1 MTLPYSIFAEH
12 LDALAARR
20 PDAPLLID
28 QDRPISAAHLRA
40 QSRALAA
47 GLARIGVRP
56 GHRVAVWLPNCA
68 AWVESFLACAHLGAL
83 VLAVNTRFRALE
95 VADILGRGQADW
107 LVFWPGFKGIDF
119 AGILAAVPP
128 SELTRLQG
136 VIAVA
141 TPDPNDATVN
151 GATPSDAARS
161 VANAYDATST
171 APATPPAAFIPDK
184 PTHRYADLMASQ
196 EPPPAAQGNAGVL
209 CFTTSGTTS
218 KPKFVLHDQQT
229 LLRHGAT
236 VAQAFGYDDHGC
248 VLASAPFCGA
258 FGFATLAGGL
268 AQGVPVVCAPVF
280 NAAESAD
287 AIARY
292 SVTHT
297 YANNEALVGM
307 MQSAPASAFASA
319 RLFGFA
325 SFTPALD
332 NMLDLAREAGV
343 PLTGLYGS
351 SELIALVAGQPR
363 DPADGDVSARH
374 QPGGTLIYPEARVRA
389 RDPETGQVLRHGQS
403 GEIEILS
410 PSLMQGYLDNPEATR
425 NAVTNDGYFKTG
437 DLGYTLT
444 ERQFVFQTRMG
455 DSLRL
460 SGFLVNPVE
469 IEQVVE
475 TLPGVRACQVVGATR
490 DGKIV
495 PYAFVLLHEGAQADP
510 AGWTAACKA
519 AMAGFKAPVGFTVLD
534 AFPSVESANS
544 VKIQKHRLRD
554 MAEAMLSDPSSP
566 PTP

>member
-1 MTLPYSIFAEH
+1 MTAATSTFCGH
-12 LDALAARR
+12 LDALAASR
-20 PDAPLLID
+20 PQATLLID
-28 QDRPISAAHLRA
+28 QDQRISATQLQA

-47 GLARIGVRP
+47 GLARMGVRP
-56 GHRVAVWLPNCA
+56 GDRVAVWLPNCA
-68 AWVESFLACAHLGAL
+68 AWVQSFLACAHLGAL

-119 AGILAAVPP
+119 QGILDGVAP
-128 SELTRLQG
+128 EHLTRLQG
-136 VIAVA
+136 VVA
-141 TPDPNDATVN
+141 LTAADE
-151 GATPSDAARS
+151 PS
-161 VANAYDATST
+161 
-171 APATPPAAFIPDK
+171 PASIQGKPAC
-184 PTHRYADLMASQ
+184 RYADLLATDF
-196 EPPPAAQGNAGVL
+196 PPPAPRGNAGVL

-229 LLRHGAT
+229 LLRHGAA
-236 VAQAFGYDDHGC
+236 VARAYGYDDGSC

-268 AQGVPVVCAPVF
+268 AQGVPVVCTPVF
-280 NAAESAD
+280 NAAQSAD

-292 SVTHT
+292 AVTHT

-307 MQSAPASAFASA
+307 MQAAPPGAFASA

-332 NMLDLAREAGV
+332 NLLDLAGEAGV

-363 DPADGDVSARH
+363 DPAEGDVSARH

-389 RDPETGQVLRHGQS
+389 RDPATGQVLPHGQS

-410 PSLMQGYLDNPEATR
+410 PSLMRGYLDNPDATR
-425 NAVTNDGYFKTG
+425 DAVTEDGYFKTG

-444 ERQFVFQTRMG
+444 PRQFVFQTRMG

-469 IEQVVE
+469 IEQMIE
-475 TLPGVRACQVVGATR
+475 TLPGVRACQVVGAAR
-490 DGKIV
+490 HGKTV
-495 PYAFVLLHEGAQADP
+495 PYAFVLLRPGAAADP
-510 AGWTAACKA
+510 EGWTAACKA
-519 AMAGFKAPVGFTVLD
+519 AMAGFKVPAGFTVLD

-554 MAEAMLSDPSSP
+554 MADAMLSGPST
-566 PTP
+566 TPSAP

>member
-1 MTLPYSIFAEH
+1 MPLPYSTFSEH

-20 PDAPLLID
+20 PDSIALID
-28 QDRPISAAHLRA
+28 RDQPLSVADLRA
-40 QSRALAA
+40 RSRALAA
-47 GLARIGVRP
+47 GLARIGVQP

-95 VADILGRGQADW
+95 VADILGRGRADW
-107 LVFWPGFKGIDF
+107 LVYWPEFKGIDF
-119 AGILAAVPP
+119 QGILD
-128 SELTRLQG
+128 G
-136 VIAVA
+136 VAPADLDGLRGAVA
-141 TPDPNDATVN
+141 LS
-151 GATPSDAARS
+151 GADEL
-161 VANAYDATST
+161 
-171 APATPPAAFIPDK
+171 PPASVHGK
-184 PTHRYADLMASQ
+184 PVHRYDGLLACADPA
-196 EPPPAAQGNAGVL
+196 PPAQGNAGVL

-218 KPKFVLHDQQT
+218 KPKFVLHDQTT
-229 LLRHGAT
+229 LLRHGAM
-236 VAQAFGYDDHGC
+236 VAQAFGYDDRAC

-268 AQGVPVVCAPVF
+268 AHGAPVVCAPVF
-280 NAAESAD
+280 DAAQSAQAVARH
-287 AIARY
+287 AI
-292 SVTHT
+292 THT

-307 MQSAPASAFASA
+307 MQAAAPGTFSSV

-332 NMLDLAREAGV
+332 NMLSLAHAAGV

-363 DPADGDVSARH
+363 DPAEGDVSARH
-374 QPGGTLIYPEARVRA
+374 QPGGTLIYPDARVRT
-389 RDPETGQVLRHGQS
+389 RDPETGQVLPHGQS

-410 PSLMQGYLDNPEATR
+410 PSLMQGYLDNPDATR
-425 NAVTNDGYFKTG
+425 AAVTEDGYFRTG

-444 ERQFVFQTRMG
+444 PRQFVFQTRMG

-490 DGKIV
+490 NGKIV
-495 PYAFVLLHEGAQADP
+495 PYAFVLLHDGAQADP
-510 AGWTAACKA
+510 VGWTAACKA
-519 AMAGFKAPVGFTVLD
+519 AMAGFKAPAGFTVLD

-544 VKIQKHRLRD
+544 VKIQKHRLRE
-554 MAEAMLSDPSSP
+554 MADAMLSDSAS
-566 PTP
+566 

>member
-1 MTLPYSIFAEH
+1 MTPPYSTFSEH
-12 LDALAARR
+12 LDALALRQ
-20 PDAPLLID
+20 PDAAALID
-28 QDRPISAAHLRA
+28 QDESISIAELRA
-40 QSRALAA
+40 RSRALAA
-47 GLARIGVRP
+47 GLARMGVRP

-95 VADILGRGQADW
+95 VADILGRGRADW
-107 LVFWPGFKGIDF
+107 LVYWPGFKGIDF
-119 AGILAAVPP
+119 QGILNGVAPAD
-128 SELTRLQG
+128 LDRLQG
-136 VIAVA
+136 AVA
-141 TPDPNDATVN
+141 L
-151 GATPSDAARS
+151 SDAQESAPAS
-161 VANAYDATST
+161 VHGKPVHRYDALLACADA
-171 APATPPAAFIPDK
+171 APP
-184 PTHRYADLMASQ
+184 
-196 EPPPAAQGNAGVL
+196 AQGNASVL

-229 LLRHGAT
+229 LLRHGVA
-236 VAQAFGYDDHGC
+236 VAQAFGYDDDAC

-258 FGFATLAGGL
+258 FGFATLVGGL
-268 AQGVPVVCAPVF
+268 ARGAPVVCAPVF
-280 NAAESAD
+280 NAAESA
-287 AIARY
+287 AAVARHA
-292 SVTHT
+292 VTHT

-307 MQSAPASAFASA
+307 MQDAPPGTFASV

-332 NMLDLAREAGV
+332 NMLDLARAAGV

-363 DPADGDVSARH
+363 DAADGDVSARH
-374 QPGGTLIYPEARVRA
+374 QPGGTLIYPDARVRA
-389 RDPETGQVLRHGQS
+389 RDPETGQILPHGQS

-425 NAVTNDGYFKTG
+425 AAVTEDGYFKTG

-444 ERQFVFQTRMG
+444 PRQFVFQTRMG

-495 PYAFVLLHEGAQADP
+495 PYAFVLLHAGAEADP

-519 AMAGFKAPVGFTVLD
+519 AMAGFKAPAGFTVVD

-544 VKIQKHRLRD
+544 VKIQKHRLRE
-554 MAEAMLSDPSSP
+554 MADAMLSGSSS
-566 PTP
+566 

>member
-1 MTLPYSIFAEH
+1 MSLPYSTFAEH
-12 LDALAARR
+12 LDALAVRR
-20 PDAPLLID
+20 PEATLLID
-28 QDRPISAAHLRA
+28 QDQPISAARLRA

-119 AGILAAVPP
+119 AGILAAVPS

-141 TPDPNDATVN
+141 APDPNETTANDTTLNDAI
-151 GATPSDAARS
+151 
-161 VANAYDATST
+161 ANASAESPT
-171 APATPPAAFIPDK
+171 AFIPGK
-184 PTHRYADLMASQ
+184 PTHRYADLTAGQ
-196 EPPPAAQGNAGVL
+196 EPPPAAQGNTRVL

-236 VAQAFGYDDHGC
+236 VAQAFGYDDHSC

-287 AIARY
+287 ATARY
-292 SVTHT
+292 KVTHT

-307 MQSAPASAFASA
+307 MQSAPASTFASA

-374 QPGGTLIYPEARVRA
+374 QPGGTLIYAEARVRA

-425 NAVTNDGYFKTG
+425 NAVTDDGYFKTG

-444 ERQFVFQTRMG
+444 DRQFVFQTRMG

-469 IEQVVE
+469 IEQLVE

-495 PYAFVLLHEGAQADP
+495 PYAFVLLHDGAQADP

-554 MAEAMLSDPSSP
+554 MAEAMLSDPSLP

>member
-1 MTLPYSIFAEH
+1 MTLPYSTFSEH
-12 LDALAARR
+12 LDALVSRA
-20 PDAPLLID
+20 PDAIALID
-28 QDRPISAAHLRA
+28 QDQQISVTQLRA
-40 QSRALAA
+40 RSRALAA
-47 GLARIGVRP
+47 GLARIGVKP
-56 GHRVAVWLPNCA
+56 GDRVAVWLPNCA

-83 VLAVNTRFRALE
+83 VLAVNTRFRSLE
-95 VADILGRGQADW
+95 VADIVGRGKADW

-119 AGILAAVPP
+119 QGILDDVAPEHLA
-128 SELTRLQG
+128 RLQG
-136 VIAVA
+136 VVALAEAGEAVA
-141 TPDPNDATVN
+141 
-151 GATPSDAARS
+151 PS
-161 VANAYDATST
+161 VQG
-171 APATPPAAFIPDK
+171 K
-184 PTHRYADLMASQ
+184 PVHRYADLLATQ
-196 EPPPAAQGNAGVL
+196 DAAPVAHGNAGVL

-218 KPKFVLHDQQT
+218 KPKFVLHDQRT
-229 LLRHGAT
+229 LLRHGAA
-236 VAQAFGYDDHGC
+236 VAQAFEYGPNSC
-248 VLASAPFCGA
+248 ILASAPFCGA

-280 NAAESAD
+280 NAAQSAD
-287 AIARY
+287 VLRRY
-292 SVTHT
+292 AVTHT

-307 MQSAPASAFASA
+307 MQAAAPGDFSSA

-332 NMLDLAREAGV
+332 HMLDLARDAGV
-343 PLTGLYGS
+343 TLTGLYGS

-363 DPADGDVSARH
+363 IAAEGDVSALH
-374 QPGGTLIYPEARVRA
+374 QPGGTLVYPDARVRA
-389 RDPETGQVLRHGQS
+389 RDPATGQVLPHGQS

-425 NAVTNDGYFKTG
+425 AAVTEDGYFKTG

-444 ERQFVFQTRMG
+444 PRQFVFQTRMG

-475 TLPGVRACQVVGATR
+475 TLPGVRACQVVGATKH
-490 DGKIV
+490 GKIV
-495 PYAFVLLHEGAQADP
+495 PYAFVLLHPGAAADP

-554 MAEAMLSDPSSP
+554 MADAMLSDSSSQASP
-566 PTP
+566 

>member
-1 MTLPYSIFAEH
+1 MTAATSTFSAH

-20 PDAPLLID
+20 PDATLLID
-28 QDRPISAAHLRA
+28 QDQRISATQLRA
-40 QSRALAA
+40 HSRALAA
-47 GLARIGVRP
+47 GLARIGVQP

-119 AGILAAVPP
+119 AGILDGVAP
-128 SELTRLQG
+128 EHLTRLQG
-136 VIAVA
+136 VV
-141 TPDPNDATVN
+141 TL
-151 GATPSDAARS
+151 GAD
-161 VANAYDATST
+161 DEH
-171 APATPPAAFIPDK
+171 APATLHGKPA
-184 PTHRYADLMASQ
+184 HRYADLRATPT
-196 EPPPAAQGNAGVL
+196 PPPAAHGNAGVL

-229 LLRHGAT
+229 LLRHGAA
-236 VAQAFGYDDHGC
+236 VAQAFGYDEHSC

-258 FGFATLAGGL
+258 FGFATLVGGL

-280 NAAESAD
+280 NAAESAQ
-287 AIARY
+287 AVARY
-292 SVTHT
+292 AVTHT

-307 MQSAPASAFASA
+307 MQAAAPGTFASA

-332 NMLDLAREAGV
+332 NMLDLARDAGV

-363 DPADGDVSARH
+363 DPQEGDVSARH
-374 QPGGTLIYPEARVRA
+374 QPGGTLIYPDARVRA
-389 RDPETGQVLRHGQS
+389 RDPETGQVLPHGQS

-425 NAVTNDGYFKTG
+425 LAVTDDGYFKTG

-444 ERQFVFQTRMG
+444 PRQFVFQTRMG

-490 DGKIV
+490 HGKIV
-495 PYAFVLLHEGAQADP
+495 PYAFVLLQAGATADP

-554 MAEAMLSDPSSP
+554 MAEAMLSDLSP
-566 PTP
+566 PAAP

>member
-1 MTLPYSIFAEH
+1 M
-12 LDALAARR
+12 
-20 PDAPLLID
+20 
-28 QDRPISAAHLRA
+28 
-40 QSRALAA
+40 
-47 GLARIGVRP
+47 
-56 GHRVAVWLPNCA
+56 
-68 AWVESFLACAHLGAL
+68 
-83 VLAVNTRFRALE
+83 
-95 VADILGRGQADW
+95 
-107 LVFWPGFKGIDF
+107 
-119 AGILAAVPP
+119 
-128 SELTRLQG
+128 
-136 VIAVA
+136 
-141 TPDPNDATVN
+141 
-151 GATPSDAARS
+151 
-161 VANAYDATST
+161 
-171 APATPPAAFIPDK
+171 
-184 PTHRYADLMASQ
+184 
-196 EPPPAAQGNAGVL
+196 
-209 CFTTSGTTS
+209 
-218 KPKFVLHDQQT
+218 LHDQQT

-236 VAQAFGYDDHGC
+236 VARAFGYDDHSC

-292 SVTHT
+292 KVTHT

-389 RDPETGQVLRHGQS
+389 RDPESGQVLRHGQS

-425 NAVTNDGYFKTG
+425 NAVTDDGYFKTG

-490 DGKIV
+490 HGKIV
-495 PYAFVLLHEGAQADP
+495 PYAFVLLNEGAQADP

-554 MAEAMLSDPSSP
+554 MAEAMLSDPSLP

>member
-1 MTLPYSIFAEH
+1 MSLPISTFSEH
-12 LDALAARR
+12 LDRLAARQ
-20 PDAPLLID
+20 PGAAALID
-28 QDRPISAAHLRA
+28 QDQRISVADLRA

-47 GLARIGVRP
+47 GLAGIGVRP

-95 VADILGRGQADW
+95 VADILGRGRADW

-119 AGILAAVPP
+119 QGILDGVAPEHLA
-128 SELTRLQG
+128 RLQG
-136 VIAVA
+136 VVA
-141 TPDPNDATVN
+141 LS
-151 GATPSDAARS
+151 GAGEPLASS
-161 VANAYDATST
+161 VHG
-171 APATPPAAFIPDK
+171 K
-184 PTHRYADLMASQ
+184 PVHRYADLLACAD
-196 EPPPAAQGNAGVL
+196 PAPAAQGNAGVL

-229 LLRHGAT
+229 LLRHGAM
-236 VAQAFGYDDHGC
+236 VAQAFGYDDRSC
-248 VLASAPFCGA
+248 ILASAPFCGA
-258 FGFATLAGGL
+258 FGFATLVGGL
-268 AQGVPVVCAPVF
+268 AQGAPVVCAPVF
-280 NAAESAD
+280 DAAQSAG
-287 AIARY
+287 AIARHA
-292 SVTHT
+292 VTHT

-307 MQSAPASAFASA
+307 MQSAPPASFASA

-363 DPADGDVSARH
+363 DPAEGDVSARH

-389 RDPETGQVLRHGQS
+389 RDSETGQVLPHGQS

-425 NAVTNDGYFKTG
+425 GAVTGDGYFKTG

-444 ERQFVFQTRMG
+444 PRQFVFQTRMG

-475 TLPGVRACQVVGATR
+475 TLPGVRACQVVGATGK
-490 DGKIV
+490 GKIV
-495 PYAFVLLHEGAQADP
+495 PYAFVLLHEGARADP
-510 AGWTAACKA
+510 VGWAAACKA
-519 AMAGFKAPVGFTVLD
+519 AMAGFKVPAGFTVLD

-544 VKIQKHRLRD
+544 VKIQKHRLRE
-554 MAEAMLSDPSSP
+554 MADAMLSDSSSQP
-566 PTP
+566 QP

>member
-1 MTLPYSIFAEH
+1 MTQPYSTFAEH

-20 PDAPLLID
+20 PDATLLID
-28 QDRPISAAHLRA
+28 QDQRISAAQLRG

-119 AGILAAVPP
+119 AGILAGVPP
-128 SELTRLQG
+128 SELARLQG
-136 VIAVA
+136 VIAVS
-141 TPDPNDATVN
+141 TPDPNDATLN
-151 GATPSDAARS
+151 EA
-161 VANAYDATST
+161 
-171 APATPPAAFIPDK
+171 ATPPAAFIPGK
-184 PTHRYADLMASQ
+184 PTHRYADLMAGQ

-236 VAQAFGYDDHGC
+236 VAQAFGYDDNSC

-287 AIARY
+287 AVARY
-292 SVTHT
+292 RVTHT

-307 MQSAPASAFASA
+307 MQAAPRNAFASA

-363 DPADGDVSARH
+363 DPAEGDVSARH

-389 RDPETGQVLRHGQS
+389 RDPESGQVLRHGQS

-425 NAVTNDGYFKTG
+425 NAVTEDGYFKTG

-490 DGKIV
+490 HGKIV
-495 PYAFVLLHEGAQADP
+495 PYAFVLLNEGAKADP
-510 AGWTAACKA
+510 TGWTAACKA

-554 MAEAMLSDPSSP
+554 MAEAMLSDPSLP

>member
-1 MTLPYSIFAEH
+1 MTLALSTFSGH
-12 LDALAARR
+12 LDALAARQ
-20 PDAPLLID
+20 PDATLLID
-28 QDRPISAAHLRA
+28 QDQRISAAQLRS

-107 LVFWPGFKGIDF
+107 LLFWPGFKGIDF
-119 AGILAAVPP
+119 QGILDGVAP
-128 SELTRLQG
+128 EHLTRLQG
-136 VIAVA
+136 VVA
-141 TPDPNDATVN
+141 LTEADE
-151 GATPSDAARS
+151 PS
-161 VANAYDATST
+161 ATSIQGK
-171 APATPPAAFIPDK
+171 PAY
-184 PTHRYADLMASQ
+184 RYADLLAEAS
-196 EPPPAAQGNAGVL
+196 PAPAAHANAGVL

-229 LLRHGAT
+229 LLRHGAA
-236 VAQAFGYDDHGC
+236 VAQAYGYDDSSC

-258 FGFATLAGGL
+258 FGFATVVGGL

-280 NAAESAD
+280 NAAQSAD

-292 SVTHT
+292 AVTHT

-307 MQSAPASAFASA
+307 MQAAPAGAFASA

-363 DPADGDVSARH
+363 DPAEGDVSAQH
-374 QPGGTLIYPEARVRA
+374 LPGGTLVYPEARVRA
-389 RDPETGQVLRHGQS
+389 RDPATGQVLPHGQS

-410 PSLMQGYLDNPEATR
+410 PSLMLGYLDNPDATR
-425 NAVTNDGYFKTG
+425 GATTEDGYFKTG

-444 ERQFVFQTRMG
+444 PRQFVFQTRMG

-469 IEQVVE
+469 IEQLIE

-490 DGKIV
+490 HGKTV
-495 PYAFVLLHEGAQADP
+495 PYAFVLLQPGATAD
-510 AGWTAACKA
+510 ATGWTAACKA
-519 AMAGFKAPVGFTVLD
+519 AMAGFKVPAGFTALD

-544 VKIQKHRLRD
+544 VKIQKHRLRE
-554 MAEAMLSDPSSP
+554 MAEAMLSDSATTPS
-566 PTP
+566 TP

>member
-1 MTLPYSIFAEH
+1 MTLPYSTFSEH
-12 LDALAARR
+12 LDALVLRR
-20 PDAPLLID
+20 PDAAALID
-28 QDRPISAAHLRA
+28 QDTSISIAELRA
-40 QSRALAA
+40 RSRALAA
-47 GLARIGVRP
+47 GLASMGVRP

-95 VADILGRGQADW
+95 VADILGRGRADW
-107 LVFWPGFKGIDF
+107 LVYWPGFKGIDF
-119 AGILAAVPP
+119 QGILDGVAPAD
-128 SELTRLQG
+128 LDRLQG
-136 VIAVA
+136 AVA
-141 TPDPNDATVN
+141 L
-151 GATPSDAARS
+151 SDAQESAPAS
-161 VANAYDATST
+161 VHGKPVHRYDA
-171 APATPPAAFIPDK
+171 
-184 PTHRYADLMASQ
+184 LMACPDA
-196 EPPPAAQGNAGVL
+196 PPPAQGNAGVL

-229 LLRHGAT
+229 LLRHGAA
-236 VAQAFGYDDHGC
+236 VAQAFGYDDDAC

-258 FGFATLAGGL
+258 FGFATLVGGL
-268 AQGVPVVCAPVF
+268 ARGVPVVCAPVF
-280 NAAESAD
+280 NAAESA
-287 AIARY
+287 AAVARHA
-292 SVTHT
+292 VTHT

-307 MQSAPASAFASA
+307 MQDAPPETFASV

-332 NMLDLAREAGV
+332 NMLDLARAAGV

-363 DPADGDVSARH
+363 DATDGDVSARH
-374 QPGGTLIYPEARVRA
+374 QPGGTLIYPAARVRA
-389 RDPETGQVLRHGQS
+389 RDPETGQILPHGQS

-425 NAVTNDGYFKTG
+425 AAVTEDGYFKTG

-444 ERQFVFQTRMG
+444 PRQFVFQTRMG

-475 TLPGVRACQVVGATR
+475 SLPGVRACQVVGATR
-490 DGKIV
+490 NGKIV
-495 PYAFVLLHEGAQADP
+495 PYAFVLLHPGAEADP

-519 AMAGFKAPVGFTVLD
+519 AMAGFKAPAGFTVLD

-544 VKIQKHRLRD
+544 VKIQKHRLRE
-554 MAEAMLSDPSSP
+554 MADAMLSGSSS
-566 PTP
+566 

>member
-1 MTLPYSIFAEH
+1 MFVPTSTFSGH
-12 LDALAARR
+12 LDALAARC
-20 PDAPLLID
+20 PEASLLID
-28 QDRPISAAHLRA
+28 QDQRISAAQLRA

-47 GLARIGVRP
+47 GFARIGVRP

-68 AWVESFLACAHLGAL
+68 AWVESFLACAHLGAV

-119 AGILAAVPP
+119 QGILDGVDPAQ
-128 SELTRLQG
+128 LTRLQG
-136 VIAVA
+136 VVA
-141 TPDPNDATVN
+141 LT
-151 GATPSDAARS
+151 GADDAA
-161 VANAYDATST
+161 
-171 APATPPAAFIPDK
+171 PAAVPGIPV
-184 PTHRYADLMASQ
+184 HRYADLLAADT
-196 EPPPAAQGNAGVL
+196 PPPAPHGNAGVL

-229 LLRHGAT
+229 LLRHGAA
-236 VAQAFGYDDHGC
+236 VAQAFGYDDDSC

-258 FGFATLAGGL
+258 FGFATLVGGL

-280 NAAESAD
+280 NAAESAQ
-287 AIARY
+287 AVARHA
-292 SVTHT
+292 VTHT

-307 MQSAPASAFASA
+307 MQAAPPGAFASA

-363 DPADGDVSARH
+363 DEADGNVSARH
-374 QPGGTLIYPEARVRA
+374 QPGGTLIYPDARVRA
-389 RDPETGQVLRHGQS
+389 RDPESGQVLPHGQS

-425 NAVTNDGYFKTG
+425 HAVTDDGYFKTG

-444 ERQFVFQTRMG
+444 PRQFVFQTRMG

-490 DGKIV
+490 QGKIV
-495 PYAFVLLHEGAQADP
+495 PYAFVLLHEGATADP
-510 AGWTAACKA
+510 DGWTAACKA
-519 AMAGFKAPVGFTVLD
+519 AMAGFKAPAGFTVLD

-554 MAEAMLSDPSSP
+554 MADAMLSDPSP
-566 PTP
+566 PPAP

>member
-1 MTLPYSIFAEH
+1 MNMPYSTFSEH
-12 LDALAARR
+12 LDALVARR

-28 QDRPISAAHLRA
+28 QDQPIGAAQLRT
-40 QSRALAA
+40 QGRALAA

-56 GHRVAVWLPNCA
+56 GQRVAVWLPNCA

-95 VADILGRGQADW
+95 LADILGRGKADW

-119 AGILAAVPP
+119 QGILGEVAP
-128 SELTRLQG
+128 EHLERLQG
-136 VIAVA
+136 VIALTNA
-141 TPDPNDATVN
+141 DEALP
-151 GATPSDAARS
+151 PSFHGKPAHRYQDLQS
-161 VANAYDATST
+161 CTDT
-171 APATPPAAFIPDK
+171 APPAQP
-184 PTHRYADLMASQ
+184 
-196 EPPPAAQGNAGVL
+196 NAGVL

-218 KPKFVLHDQQT
+218 KPKFVLHDQRT
-229 LLRHGAT
+229 LLNHGAA
-236 VAQAFGYDDHGC
+236 VARAYGYDEGSC

-258 FGFATLAGGL
+258 FGFATLVGGL
-268 AQGVPVVCAPVF
+268 AQGAPVVCAPVF
-280 NAAESAD
+280 DAAQSA
-287 AIARY
+287 AAVRRHA
-292 SVTHT
+292 VTHT

-307 MQSAPASAFASA
+307 MRAGAQGDFASV

-351 SELIALVAGQPR
+351 SELVALVAGQPR
-363 DPADGDVSARH
+363 DPAEGDVSARH

-389 RDPETGQVLRHGQS
+389 RDPATGEILPHGQS
-403 GEIEILS
+403 GELEILS

-425 NAVTNDGYFKTG
+425 GACTDDGYFKTG
-437 DLGYTLT
+437 DLGYTLNP
-444 ERQFVFQTRMG
+444 RQFVFQTRMG

-475 TLPGVRACQVVGATR
+475 TLPGVRACQVVGATQK
-490 DGKIV
+490 GKTV
-495 PYAFVLLHEGAQADP
+495 PYAFVLLQPGAAADP

-519 AMAGFKAPVGFTVLD
+519 AMAGFKTPAGFTVLD

-544 VKIQKHRLRD
+544 VKIQKHRLRE
-554 MAEAMLSDPSSP
+554 MADAILAAPTTTPSA
-566 PTP
+566 

>member
-1 MTLPYSIFAEH
+1 MTPPFSTFAAH
-12 LDALAARR
+12 LDALVGSR
-20 PDAPLLID
+20 PESPLLID
-28 QDRPISAAHLRA
+28 QNVPISARQLRD

-47 GLARIGVRP
+47 GLAHIGVRP

-119 AGILAAVPP
+119 AGILADVPP
-128 SELTRLQG
+128 QELTRLQG
-136 VIAVA
+136 VVAIAE
-141 TPDPNDATVN
+141 
-151 GATPSDAARS
+151 SDAGARWAS
-161 VANAYDATST
+161 LHGK
-171 APATPPAAFIPDK
+171 PA
-184 PTHRYADLMASQ
+184 HRYADLLATQ
-196 EPPPAAQGNAGVL
+196 APLPCPHGNAGVL

-236 VAQAFGYDDHGC
+236 VADAFEYDEDSC
-248 VLASAPFCGA
+248 ILASAPFCGA
-258 FGFATLAGGL
+258 FGFATLVGGL
-268 AQGVPVVCAPVF
+268 ARGVPVVCAPVF

-287 AIARY
+287 AIARHA
-292 SVTHT
+292 VTHT

-307 MQSAPASAFASA
+307 MQAAPASAFTSA

-332 NMLDLAREAGV
+332 NMLDLARQAGV

-363 DPADGDVSARH
+363 DPAEGDVAARH
-374 QPGGTLIYPEARVRA
+374 QPGGTLIYRDARVRA
-389 RDPETGQVLRHGQS
+389 RDPDSGQVLPHGQS

-410 PSLMQGYLDNPEATR
+410 PSLMQGYLDNPDATR
-425 NAVTNDGYFKTG
+425 NAVTADGYFKTG

-490 DGKIV
+490 HGKFV
-495 PYAFVLLHEGAQADP
+495 PYAFVLLQDGAHADP
-510 AGWTAACKA
+510 AAWTAACKA
-519 AMAGFKAPVGFTVLD
+519 AMAGFKVPVGYTVLD

-554 MAEAMLSDPSSP
+554 MANAMLSDPSSP
-566 PTP
+566 PAP

>member
-1 MTLPYSIFAEH
+1 MTLPYSTFAEH
-12 LDALAARR
+12 LDALTARR
-20 PDAPLLID
+20 PEATLLID
-28 QDRPISAAHLRA
+28 QDQPISAAQLRN
-40 QSRALAA
+40 QSRALAS

-119 AGILAAVPP
+119 AGILAAVPA

-141 TPDPNDATVN
+141 EPDPNDVTA
-151 GATPSDAARS
+151 SDA
-161 VANAYDATST
+161 T
-171 APATPPAAFIPDK
+171 APPAAFIPGK

-196 EPPPAAQGNAGVL
+196 EAPPAAQGNAGVL

-229 LLRHGAT
+229 LLRHGGT
-236 VAQAFGYDDHGC
+236 VAQAFGYDDHSC

-268 AQGVPVVCAPVF
+268 VQGVPVVCAPVF

-292 SVTHT
+292 NVTHT

-363 DPADGDVSARH
+363 DPAEGDVSARH

-425 NAVTNDGYFKTG
+425 NAVTDDGYFKTG

-495 PYAFVLLHEGAQADP
+495 PYAFVLLHDGAQADP

>member
-1 MTLPYSIFAEH
+1 MTLPYSTFAEH

-20 PDAPLLID
+20 PEATLLID
-28 QDRPISAAHLRA
+28 QDQPISAAQLRN
-40 QSRALAA
+40 QSRALAS

-119 AGILAAVPP
+119 AGILAAVPA

-141 TPDPNDATVN
+141 EPDPNDVTA
-151 GATPSDAARS
+151 SDA
-161 VANAYDATST
+161 T
-171 APATPPAAFIPDK
+171 APPAAFIPGK

-196 EPPPAAQGNAGVL
+196 QPPPAAQGNAGVL

-236 VAQAFGYDDHGC
+236 VAQAFGYDEHSC

-287 AIARY
+287 AMARY
-292 SVTHT
+292 QVTHT

-307 MQSAPASAFASA
+307 MQAAPASAFASA

-363 DPADGDVSARH
+363 DPAEGDVSARH

-425 NAVTNDGYFKTG
+425 NAVTDDGYFKTG

-495 PYAFVLLHEGAQADP
+495 PYAFVLLHDGAQADP

-554 MAEAMLSDPSSP
+554 MAEAMLSDPSLP